1 MINGITYYKL
11 KSPYNGDV
19 TKNCSVSGIE
29 IDNNFFTLE
38 GRDVKSITVDG
49 TDIVLNLLNGEQ
61 LKAVDVL
68 DNFITNISFDKENG
82 ILKTYRNNGE
92 VEVFDGFVSIHEH
105 NNHKHLD
112 AVASNETLT
121 GNGTHEKPL
130 KLAEAYKTGQFKP
143 VDKIVTDKKTE
154 KPFVGERVLVSEERS
169 AYGLLY
175 NYSEVIQIACE
186 LDNTHSKW
194 RIPSK
199 ADWDDM
205 LNAVEPCTDNKNHD
219 KSTPDRYLGK
229 WAGKLLKSKYY
240 WKDYEGCE
248 CDCKDD
254 EDEEMDGCHCGKHR
268 ICKPTYCGEFDTCHF
283 KAGKFNTQGIDKYGF
298 TVLPSGYT
306 DDGGI
311 MNYFG
316 ERACFW
322 TSTNMEYTNIF
333 TKRFEYNSNKVYQ
346 GIVPAKCRMSL
357 RLVKD
362 YTGDNYTESENILG
376 QNYPTVLM
384 PSVKNGKAVWTSINI
399 YYTSPRCKGCH
410 CGCNCMNDN
419 LDPTPNPNDILIK
432 KYYIDEWNGFKWL
445 RNEFK
450 EGDSVV
456 VKNAPNGKVN
466 AEYRIVEGNLIAVE
480 EVIYNNVIDTVND
493 KLKEIDDKIA
503 AEISRS
509 VSEDTK
515 LSEKITHV
523 ETTLSD
529 FAQETNK
536 AFGIINDNLI
546 QSINT
551 INNAIQTEHDERQLE
566 DAKINTE
573 IDSIKKEASTHVKY
587 TDISTTDNPERK
599 AIILK
604 NHDTILGTDTNG
616 STYNLAMLSKW
627 DKADFGSNKIE
638 FNINSSERP
647 TVNDTEKISYISD
660 LENLSENC
668 NNEIEKLK
676 SADLQLQQNID
687 EEANTR
693 QEKDTQIES
702 KLLTSE
708 GTVFNT
714 ETGILTLKS
723 KGGDNDIEVQFTMNF
738 GNF

>member
-1 MINGITYYKL
+1 MRNGITYYKL

-82 ILKTYRNNGE
+82 ILKAYHNNGD
-92 VEVFDGFVSIHEH
+92 VEEFDGFVSIHEH
-105 NNHKHLD
+105 NDHKHLD

-186 LDNTHSKW
+186 LNNTHSKW

-205 LNAVEPCTDNKNHD
+205 LNAIEPCKDNKNHD
-219 KSTPDRYLGK
+219 KSTPDRYFGK

-384 PSVKNGKAVWTSINI
+384 PSSKNGKAVWTSINV
-399 YYTSPRCKGCH
+399 YYTSPSCKGCH
-410 CGCNCMNDN
+410 CCCNGMNDN
-419 LDPTPNPNDILIK
+419 LDPIHNPNDILIK

-456 VKNAPNGKVN
+456 VKTAPDGKKDI
-466 AEYRIVEGNLIAVE
+466 EYRLVEGELTNIHTMVKNTVVDEITPIITDMENRFTEALNQEKSDRENA
-480 EVIYNNVIDTVND
+480 DTE
-493 KLKEIDDKIA
+493 LQSQIT
-503 AEISRS
+503 AEIQRA
-509 VSEDTK
+509 T
-515 LSEKITHV
+515 EKDV
-523 ETTLSD
+523 YLETTLGN
-529 FAQETNK
+529 FGKETAK
-536 AFGIINDNLI
+536 AFETLNNALVT
-546 QSINT
+546 SINN
-551 INNAIQTEHDERQLE
+551 INTALQTEAETRAAADEDLQRKLDK
-566 DAKINTE
+566 DAQDLVNAVTE
-573 IDSIKKEASTHVKY
+573 INEEIARLDGVDNEIKEALAAETE
-587 TDISTTDNPERK
+587 ERK
-599 AIILK
+599 AKDEELDGDLLDNTKTVFDAENGII
-604 NHDTILGTDTNG
+604 
-616 STYNLAMLSKW
+616 
-627 DKADFGSNKIE
+627 
-638 FNINSSERP
+638 
-647 TVNDTEKISYISD
+647 
-660 LENLSENC
+660 
-668 NNEIEKLK
+668 KLK
-676 SADLQLQQNID
+676 S
-687 EEANTR
+687 
-693 QEKDTQIES
+693 KDGS
-702 KLLTSE
+702 
-708 GTVFNT
+708 
-714 ETGILTLKS
+714 
-723 KGGDNDIEVQFTMNF
+723 NDINIQLTMNF
-738 GNF
+738 GQF

>member
-61 LKAVDVL
+61 LKAIDVL

-82 ILKTYRNNGE
+82 ILKAYHNNGD
-92 VEVFDGFVSIHEH
+92 VEEFDGFVSIHEH
-105 NNHKHLD
+105 NDHKHLD

-186 LDNTHSKW
+186 LNNTHSKW

-205 LNAVEPCTDNKNHD
+205 LNAIEPCKDNKNHD
-219 KSTPDRYLGK
+219 KSTPDRYFGK

-240 WKDYEGCE
+240 WKDYKGCE

-384 PSVKNGKAVWTSINI
+384 PSVKNGKAVWTSINV
-399 YYTSPRCKGCH
+399 YYTSPSCKGCH
-410 CGCNCMNDN
+410 CCCNGMNDN
-419 LDPTPNPNDILIK
+419 LDPIHNPNDILIK

-456 VKNAPNGKVN
+456 VKTAPDGKKDI
-466 AEYRIVEGNLIAVE
+466 EYRLVEGELTNIHTMVKNTVVDEITPIITDMENRFTEALNQEKSDRENADTELQNQITA
-480 EVIYNNVIDTVND
+480 EVQRAT
-493 KLKEIDDKIA
+493 
-503 AEISRS
+503 
-509 VSEDTK
+509 
-515 LSEKITHV
+515 EKDAYL
-523 ETTLSD
+523 ETTLGN
-529 FAQETNK
+529 FGKETAK
-536 AFGIINDNLI
+536 AFETLNNALVT
-546 QSINT
+546 SVNNINT
-551 INNAIQTEHDERQLE
+551 ALQTEAETRAAADEELQRKIDK
-566 DAKINTE
+566 DAQDLVNAVTE
-573 IDSIKKEASTHVKY
+573 INEEIARLDGVDNEIKEALAAETE
-587 TDISTTDNPERK
+587 ERK
-599 AIILK
+599 AKDEELDGDLLDNTKTVFDAENGII
-604 NHDTILGTDTNG
+604 
-616 STYNLAMLSKW
+616 
-627 DKADFGSNKIE
+627 
-638 FNINSSERP
+638 
-647 TVNDTEKISYISD
+647 
-660 LENLSENC
+660 
-668 NNEIEKLK
+668 KLK
-676 SADLQLQQNID
+676 S
-687 EEANTR
+687 
-693 QEKDTQIES
+693 KDGS
-702 KLLTSE
+702 
-708 GTVFNT
+708 
-714 ETGILTLKS
+714 
-723 KGGDNDIEVQFTMNF
+723 NDIDIQLTMNF
-738 GNF
+738 GQF

>member
-105 NNHKHLD
+105 NDHKHLD

-143 VDKIVTDKKTE
+143 VDKIVTDKKSE

-219 KSTPDRYLGK
+219 KSTPDRYFGK

-399 YYTSPRCKGCH
+399 YYTSPSCKGCH

-456 VKNAPNGKVN
+456 VKITPDGKKDI
-466 AEYRIVEGNLIAVE
+466 EYRLVEGELKSVPAMVE
-480 EVIYNNVIDTVND
+480 NTVVNEITPIITDMENRFTEALNQEKTNRENADTELQNQITAEVQRATD
-493 KLKEIDDKIA
+493 KDVYL
-503 AEISRS
+503 
-509 VSEDTK
+509 
-515 LSEKITHV
+515 
-523 ETTLSD
+523 ETTLGN
-529 FAQETNK
+529 FGKETAK
-536 AFGIINDNLI
+536 AFETL
-546 QSINT
+546 
-551 INNAIQTEHDERQLE
+551 NNAIVTSVNNINTALQTEAETRAAADEELQR
-566 DAKINTE
+566 KIDENGQNLINAVAE
-573 IDSIKKEASTHVKY
+573 IKEEITRLDGVDGEIKEALATE
-587 TDISTTDNPERK
+587 TQERK
-599 AIILK
+599 AK
-604 NHDTILGTDTNG
+604 
-616 STYNLAMLSKW
+616 
-627 DKADFGSNKIE
+627 
-638 FNINSSERP
+638 
-647 TVNDTEKISYISD
+647 
-660 LENLSENC
+660 
-668 NNEIEKLK
+668 
-676 SADLQLQQNID
+676 D
-687 EEANTR
+687 EEL
-693 QEKDTQIES
+693 DGD
-702 KLLTSE
+702 LLDNAK
-708 GTVFNT
+708 TVFDAEN
-714 ETGILTLKS
+714 GIIRLKS
-723 KGGDNDIEVQFTMNF
+723 KDGSNDIDIQLTMNF
-738 GNF
+738 GQF

>member
-121 GNGTHEKPL
+121 GNGTYEKPL

-219 KSTPDRYLGK
+219 KSTPDRYFGK

-384 PSVKNGKAVWTSINI
+384 PSVKNGKAVWTSINV
-399 YYTSPRCKGCH
+399 YYTSPSCKGCH
-410 CGCNCMNDN
+410 CGCNGMNDN
-419 LDPTPNPNDILIK
+419 LDPIPNPNDILVK

-456 VKNAPNGKVN
+456 VKITPDGKKDI
-466 AEYRIVEGNLIAVE
+466 EYRLVEGELKSVPAMVE
-480 EVIYNNVIDTVND
+480 KTVVDEITPIITDMENRFTEALNQEKTNRENADTELQNQITAEVQRATD
-493 KLKEIDDKIA
+493 KDVYL
-503 AEISRS
+503 
-509 VSEDTK
+509 
-515 LSEKITHV
+515 
-523 ETTLSD
+523 ETTLGN
-529 FAQETNK
+529 FGKETAK
-536 AFGIINDNLI
+536 AFETL
-546 QSINT
+546 
-551 INNAIQTEHDERQLE
+551 NNAIVTSVNNINTALQTEAETRAAADEELQR
-566 DAKINTE
+566 KIDENGQNLINAVAE
-573 IDSIKKEASTHVKY
+573 IKEEITRLDGVDGEIKEALATE
-587 TDISTTDNPERK
+587 TQERK
-599 AIILK
+599 AK
-604 NHDTILGTDTNG
+604 
-616 STYNLAMLSKW
+616 
-627 DKADFGSNKIE
+627 
-638 FNINSSERP
+638 
-647 TVNDTEKISYISD
+647 
-660 LENLSENC
+660 
-668 NNEIEKLK
+668 
-676 SADLQLQQNID
+676 D
-687 EEANTR
+687 EEL
-693 QEKDTQIES
+693 DGD
-702 KLLTSE
+702 LLDNAK
-708 GTVFNT
+708 TVFDAEN
-714 ETGILTLKS
+714 GIIRLKS
-723 KGGDNDIEVQFTMNF
+723 KDGSNDIDIQLTMNF
-738 GNF
+738 GQF

>member
-82 ILKTYRNNGE
+82 ILKAYRNNGE

-121 GNGTHEKPL
+121 GNGTNEKPL
-130 KLAEAYKTGQFKP
+130 KLAETYKTGQFKP

-219 KSTPDRYLGK
+219 KSTPDRYFGK

-362 YTGDNYTESENILG
+362 YTGDNYTENENILG

-384 PSVKNGKAVWTSINI
+384 PSVKNGKAVWTSINV
-399 YYTSPRCKGCH
+399 YYTSPSCKGCH
-410 CGCNCMNDN
+410 CGCNGMNDN
-419 LDPTPNPNDILIK
+419 LDPIPNPNDILVK

-456 VKNAPNGKVN
+456 VKTAPDGKKDI
-466 AEYRIVEGNLIAVE
+466 EYRLVEGELTNIHTMVKNTVVDEITPIITDMENRFTEALNQEKSDRENADTELQNQITA
-480 EVIYNNVIDTVND
+480 EVQRAT
-493 KLKEIDDKIA
+493 
-503 AEISRS
+503 
-509 VSEDTK
+509 
-515 LSEKITHV
+515 EKDAYL
-523 ETTLSD
+523 ETTLGN
-529 FAQETNK
+529 FGKETAK
-536 AFGIINDNLI
+536 AFETLNNALVT
-546 QSINT
+546 SVNNINT
-551 INNAIQTEHDERQLE
+551 ALQTEAETRAAADEDLQRKIDK
-566 DAKINTE
+566 DAQDLVNAVTE
-573 IDSIKKEASTHVKY
+573 INEEIARLDGVDNEIKEALAAETE
-587 TDISTTDNPERK
+587 ERK
-599 AIILK
+599 AKDEELDGDLLDNTKTVFDAENGII
-604 NHDTILGTDTNG
+604 
-616 STYNLAMLSKW
+616 
-627 DKADFGSNKIE
+627 
-638 FNINSSERP
+638 
-647 TVNDTEKISYISD
+647 
-660 LENLSENC
+660 
-668 NNEIEKLK
+668 KLK
-676 SADLQLQQNID
+676 S
-687 EEANTR
+687 
-693 QEKDTQIES
+693 KDGS
-702 KLLTSE
+702 
-708 GTVFNT
+708 
-714 ETGILTLKS
+714 
-723 KGGDNDIEVQFTMNF
+723 NDIDIQLTMNF
-738 GNF
+738 GQF

>member
-92 VEVFDGFVSIHEH
+92 VEEFDGFVSIHEH
-105 NNHKHLD
+105 NDHKHLD
-112 AVASNETLT
+112 AVASNETLI

-205 LNAVEPCTDNKNHD
+205 LNAVEPCKDNKNHD
-219 KSTPDRYLGK
+219 KSTPDRYFGK

-254 EDEEMDGCHCGKHR
+254 EDEGMDGCHCGKHR

-298 TVLPSGYT
+298 SVLPSGYT

-384 PSVKNGKAVWTSINI
+384 PSIKNGKAVWTSINI
-399 YYTSPRCKGCH
+399 YYTSPSCKGCH

-419 LDPTPNPNDILIK
+419 LDPTPNPNDILVK

-456 VKNAPNGKVN
+456 VKITPDGKKDI
-466 AEYRIVEGNLIAVE
+466 EYRLVEGELKSVPAMVE
-480 EVIYNNVIDTVND
+480 NTVVNEITPIITDMENRFTEALNQEKTNRENADTELQNQITAEVQRATD
-493 KLKEIDDKIA
+493 KDVYL
-503 AEISRS
+503 
-509 VSEDTK
+509 
-515 LSEKITHV
+515 
-523 ETTLSD
+523 ETTLGN
-529 FAQETNK
+529 FGKETAK
-536 AFGIINDNLI
+536 AFETL
-546 QSINT
+546 
-551 INNAIQTEHDERQLE
+551 NNAIVTSVNNINTALQTEAETRAAADEELQR
-566 DAKINTE
+566 KIDENGQNLINAVAE
-573 IDSIKKEASTHVKY
+573 IKEEITRLDGVDGEIKEALATE
-587 TDISTTDNPERK
+587 TQERK
-599 AIILK
+599 AK
-604 NHDTILGTDTNG
+604 
-616 STYNLAMLSKW
+616 
-627 DKADFGSNKIE
+627 
-638 FNINSSERP
+638 
-647 TVNDTEKISYISD
+647 
-660 LENLSENC
+660 
-668 NNEIEKLK
+668 
-676 SADLQLQQNID
+676 D
-687 EEANTR
+687 EEL
-693 QEKDTQIES
+693 DGD
-702 KLLTSE
+702 LLDNAK
-708 GTVFNT
+708 TVFDAEN
-714 ETGILTLKS
+714 GIIRLKS
-723 KGGDNDIEVQFTMNF
+723 KDGSNDIDIQLTMNF
-738 GNF
+738 GQF

>member
-92 VEVFDGFVSIHEH
+92 VEEFDGFVSIHEH

-112 AVASNETLT
+112 AVASNETLN

-205 LNAVEPCTDNKNHD
+205 LNAVEPCKDNKNHD
-219 KSTPDRYLGK
+219 KSTPDRYFGK

-384 PSVKNGKAVWTSINI
+384 PSIKNGKAVWTSINI
-399 YYTSPRCKGCH
+399 YYTSPSCKGCH

-419 LDPTPNPNDILIK
+419 LDPTPNPNDILVK

-456 VKNAPNGKVN
+456 VKITPDGKKDI
-466 AEYRIVEGNLIAVE
+466 EYRLVEGELKSVPAMVE
-480 EVIYNNVIDTVND
+480 NTVVNEITPIITDMENRFTEALNQEKTNRENADTELQNQITAEVQRATD
-493 KLKEIDDKIA
+493 KDVYL
-503 AEISRS
+503 
-509 VSEDTK
+509 
-515 LSEKITHV
+515 
-523 ETTLSD
+523 ETTLGN
-529 FAQETNK
+529 FGKETAK
-536 AFGIINDNLI
+536 AFETL
-546 QSINT
+546 
-551 INNAIQTEHDERQLE
+551 NNAIVTSVNNINTALQTEAETRAAADEELQR
-566 DAKINTE
+566 KIDENGQNLINAVAE
-573 IDSIKKEASTHVKY
+573 IKEEITRLDGVDGEIKEALATE
-587 TDISTTDNPERK
+587 TQERK
-599 AIILK
+599 AK
-604 NHDTILGTDTNG
+604 
-616 STYNLAMLSKW
+616 
-627 DKADFGSNKIE
+627 
-638 FNINSSERP
+638 
-647 TVNDTEKISYISD
+647 
-660 LENLSENC
+660 
-668 NNEIEKLK
+668 
-676 SADLQLQQNID
+676 D
-687 EEANTR
+687 EEL
-693 QEKDTQIES
+693 DGD
-702 KLLTSE
+702 LLDNAK
-708 GTVFNT
+708 TVFDAEN
-714 ETGILTLKS
+714 GIIRLKS
-723 KGGDNDIEVQFTMNF
+723 KDGSNDIDIQLTMNF
-738 GNF
+738 GQF

>member
-92 VEVFDGFVSIHEH
+92 VEEFDGFVSIHEH

-205 LNAVEPCTDNKNHD
+205 LNAVEPCKDNKNHD
-219 KSTPDRYLGK
+219 KSTPDRYFGK

-384 PSVKNGKAVWTSINI
+384 PSIKNGKAVWTSINI
-399 YYTSPRCKGCH
+399 YYTSPSCKGCH

-419 LDPTPNPNDILIK
+419 LDPTPNPNDILVK

-456 VKNAPNGKVN
+456 VKITPDGKKDI
-466 AEYRIVEGNLIAVE
+466 EYRLVEGELKSVPAMVE
-480 EVIYNNVIDTVND
+480 NTVVNEITPIITDMENRFTEALNQEKTNRENADTELQNQITAEVQRATD
-493 KLKEIDDKIA
+493 KDVYL
-503 AEISRS
+503 
-509 VSEDTK
+509 
-515 LSEKITHV
+515 
-523 ETTLSD
+523 ETTLGN
-529 FAQETNK
+529 FGKETAK
-536 AFGIINDNLI
+536 AFETL
-546 QSINT
+546 
-551 INNAIQTEHDERQLE
+551 NNAIVTSVNNINTALQTEAETRAAADEELQR
-566 DAKINTE
+566 KIDENGQNLINAVAE
-573 IDSIKKEASTHVKY
+573 IKEEITRLDGVDGEIKEALATE
-587 TDISTTDNPERK
+587 TQERK
-599 AIILK
+599 AK
-604 NHDTILGTDTNG
+604 
-616 STYNLAMLSKW
+616 
-627 DKADFGSNKIE
+627 
-638 FNINSSERP
+638 
-647 TVNDTEKISYISD
+647 
-660 LENLSENC
+660 
-668 NNEIEKLK
+668 
-676 SADLQLQQNID
+676 D
-687 EEANTR
+687 EEL
-693 QEKDTQIES
+693 DGD
-702 KLLTSE
+702 LLDNAK
-708 GTVFNT
+708 TVFDAEN
-714 ETGILTLKS
+714 GIIRLKS
-723 KGGDNDIEVQFTMNF
+723 KDGSNDIDIQLTMNF
-738 GNF
+738 GQF

>member
-92 VEVFDGFVSIHEH
+92 VEEFDGFVSIHEH

-186 LDNTHSKW
+186 LDNMHSKW

-205 LNAVEPCTDNKNHD
+205 LNAVEPCKDNKNHD
-219 KSTPDRYLGK
+219 KSTPDRYFGK

-254 EDEEMDGCHCGKHR
+254 EDEEINGCHCGKHR
-268 ICKPTYCGEFDTCHF
+268 ICKPSYCGEFDTCHF

-322 TSTNMEYTNIF
+322 TSTNMEHTNIF

-362 YTGDNYTESENILG
+362 YTGDNYTENENILG

-384 PSVKNGKAVWTSINI
+384 PSVKNGKAVWTSINV
-399 YYTSPRCKGCH
+399 YYTSPSCKGCH
-410 CGCNCMNDN
+410 CGCNGMNDN
-419 LDPTPNPNDILIK
+419 LDPIPNPNDVLVK

-456 VKNAPNGKVN
+456 VKITPDGKKDI
-466 AEYRIVEGNLIAVE
+466 EYRLVEGELKSVPTMLENTVVDEITPIITDMENRLTEAINQEKTNRENADTE
-480 EVIYNNVIDTVND
+480 LQNQITAEVQRATEKDTY
-493 KLKEIDDKIA
+493 L
-503 AEISRS
+503 
-509 VSEDTK
+509 
-515 LSEKITHV
+515 
-523 ETTLSD
+523 ETTLGN
-529 FAQETNK
+529 FGKETAK
-536 AFGIINDNLI
+536 AFETLNNALVTSVNNINTALQTEAETRAAADEELQRKIDESGQDLTNAVAEIKEELTRLDGVDGEIKEALATETEKRKAKDEELDGDLLDNTKTVFDAENGII
-546 QSINT
+546 
-551 INNAIQTEHDERQLE
+551 
-566 DAKINTE
+566 
-573 IDSIKKEASTHVKY
+573 
-587 TDISTTDNPERK
+587 
-599 AIILK
+599 
-604 NHDTILGTDTNG
+604 
-616 STYNLAMLSKW
+616 
-627 DKADFGSNKIE
+627 
-638 FNINSSERP
+638 
-647 TVNDTEKISYISD
+647 
-660 LENLSENC
+660 
-668 NNEIEKLK
+668 KLK
-676 SADLQLQQNID
+676 S
-687 EEANTR
+687 
-693 QEKDTQIES
+693 KDGS
-702 KLLTSE
+702 
-708 GTVFNT
+708 
-714 ETGILTLKS
+714 
-723 KGGDNDIEVQFTMNF
+723 NDIDIQLTMNF
-738 GNF
+738 GQF

>member
-82 ILKTYRNNGE
+82 ILKAYRNNGE

-121 GNGTHEKPL
+121 GNGTNEKPL

-205 LNAVEPCTDNKNHD
+205 LNAIEPCKDNKNHD
-219 KSTPDRYLGK
+219 KSTPDRYFGK

-254 EDEEMDGCHCGKHR
+254 GDEEMDGCHCGKHR

-362 YTGDNYTESENILG
+362 YTGDNYTENENILG
-376 QNYPTVLM
+376 QIYPTVLM
-384 PSVKNGKAVWTSINI
+384 PSVKNGKAVWTSINV
-399 YYTSPRCKGCH
+399 YYTSPSCKGCH
-410 CGCNCMNDN
+410 CGCNGMNDN
-419 LDPTPNPNDILIK
+419 LDPVPNPNDILIK

-456 VKNAPNGKVN
+456 VKTAPDGKKDI
-466 AEYRIVEGNLIAVE
+466 EYRLVEGELTNIHTMVKNTVVDEITPIITDMENRFTEALNQEKSDRENADTELQNQITA
-480 EVIYNNVIDTVND
+480 EVQRAT
-493 KLKEIDDKIA
+493 
-503 AEISRS
+503 
-509 VSEDTK
+509 
-515 LSEKITHV
+515 EKDAYL
-523 ETTLSD
+523 ETTLGN
-529 FAQETNK
+529 FGKETAK
-536 AFGIINDNLI
+536 AFETLNNALVT
-546 QSINT
+546 SVNNINT
-551 INNAIQTEHDERQLE
+551 ALQTEAETRAAADEDLQRKIDK
-566 DAKINTE
+566 DAQDLVNAVTE
-573 IDSIKKEASTHVKY
+573 INEEIARLDGVDNEIKEALAAETE
-587 TDISTTDNPERK
+587 ERK
-599 AIILK
+599 AKDEELDGDLLDNTKTVFDAENGII
-604 NHDTILGTDTNG
+604 
-616 STYNLAMLSKW
+616 
-627 DKADFGSNKIE
+627 
-638 FNINSSERP
+638 
-647 TVNDTEKISYISD
+647 
-660 LENLSENC
+660 
-668 NNEIEKLK
+668 KLK
-676 SADLQLQQNID
+676 S
-687 EEANTR
+687 
-693 QEKDTQIES
+693 KDGS
-702 KLLTSE
+702 
-708 GTVFNT
+708 
-714 ETGILTLKS
+714 
-723 KGGDNDIEVQFTMNF
+723 NDIDIQLTMNF
-738 GNF
+738 GQF

>member
-1 MINGITYYKL
+1 MRNGITYYKL

-82 ILKTYRNNGE
+82 ILKAYHNNGD
-92 VEVFDGFVSIHEH
+92 VEEFDGFVSIHEH
-105 NNHKHLD
+105 NDHKHLD
-112 AVASNETLT
+112 AVASNETLI

-186 LDNTHSKW
+186 LNNTHSKW

-205 LNAVEPCTDNKNHD
+205 LNAIEPCKDNKNHD
-219 KSTPDRYLGK
+219 KSTPDRYFGK

-384 PSVKNGKAVWTSINI
+384 PSSKNGKAVWTSINV
-399 YYTSPRCKGCH
+399 YYTSPSCKGCH
-410 CGCNCMNDN
+410 CCCNGMNDN
-419 LDPTPNPNDILIK
+419 LDPIHNPNDILIK

-456 VKNAPNGKVN
+456 VKTAPDGKKDI
-466 AEYRIVEGNLIAVE
+466 EYRLVEGELTNIHTMVKNTVVDEITPIITDMENRFTEALNQEKSDRENA
-480 EVIYNNVIDTVND
+480 DTE
-493 KLKEIDDKIA
+493 LQSQIT
-503 AEISRS
+503 AEIQRA
-509 VSEDTK
+509 T
-515 LSEKITHV
+515 EKDV
-523 ETTLSD
+523 YLETTLGN
-529 FAQETNK
+529 FGKETAK
-536 AFGIINDNLI
+536 AFETLNNALVT
-546 QSINT
+546 SINN
-551 INNAIQTEHDERQLE
+551 INTALQTEAETRAAADEDLQRKLDK
-566 DAKINTE
+566 DAQDLVNAVTE
-573 IDSIKKEASTHVKY
+573 INEEIARLDGVDNEIKEALAAETE
-587 TDISTTDNPERK
+587 ERK
-599 AIILK
+599 AKDEELDGDLLDNTKTVFDAENGII
-604 NHDTILGTDTNG
+604 
-616 STYNLAMLSKW
+616 
-627 DKADFGSNKIE
+627 
-638 FNINSSERP
+638 
-647 TVNDTEKISYISD
+647 
-660 LENLSENC
+660 
-668 NNEIEKLK
+668 KLK
-676 SADLQLQQNID
+676 S
-687 EEANTR
+687 
-693 QEKDTQIES
+693 KDGS
-702 KLLTSE
+702 
-708 GTVFNT
+708 
-714 ETGILTLKS
+714 
-723 KGGDNDIEVQFTMNF
+723 NDIDIQLTMNF
-738 GNF
+738 GQF

>member
-143 VDKIVTDKKTE
+143 VDKIVTDKKSE

-219 KSTPDRYLGK
+219 KSTPDRYFGK

-399 YYTSPRCKGCH
+399 YYTSPSCKGCH

-456 VKNAPNGKVN
+456 VKITPDGKKDI
-466 AEYRIVEGNLIAVE
+466 EYRLVEGELKSVPAMVE
-480 EVIYNNVIDTVND
+480 NTVVNEITPIITDMENRFTEALNQEKTNRENADTELQNQITAEVQRATD
-493 KLKEIDDKIA
+493 KDVYL
-503 AEISRS
+503 
-509 VSEDTK
+509 
-515 LSEKITHV
+515 
-523 ETTLSD
+523 ETTLGN
-529 FAQETNK
+529 FGKETAK
-536 AFGIINDNLI
+536 AFETL
-546 QSINT
+546 
-551 INNAIQTEHDERQLE
+551 NNAIVTSVNNINTALQTEAETRAAADEELQR
-566 DAKINTE
+566 KIDENGQNLINAVAE
-573 IDSIKKEASTHVKY
+573 IKEEITRLDGVDGEIKEALATE
-587 TDISTTDNPERK
+587 TQERK
-599 AIILK
+599 AK
-604 NHDTILGTDTNG
+604 
-616 STYNLAMLSKW
+616 
-627 DKADFGSNKIE
+627 
-638 FNINSSERP
+638 
-647 TVNDTEKISYISD
+647 
-660 LENLSENC
+660 
-668 NNEIEKLK
+668 
-676 SADLQLQQNID
+676 D
-687 EEANTR
+687 EEL
-693 QEKDTQIES
+693 DGD
-702 KLLTSE
+702 LLDNAK
-708 GTVFNT
+708 TVFDAEN
-714 ETGILTLKS
+714 GIIRLKS
-723 KGGDNDIEVQFTMNF
+723 KDGSNDIDIQLTMNF
-738 GNF
+738 GQF

>member
-92 VEVFDGFVSIHEH
+92 VEEFDGFVSIHEH

-205 LNAVEPCTDNKNHD
+205 LNAVEPCKDNKNHD
-219 KSTPDRYLGK
+219 KSTPDRYFGK

-254 EDEEMDGCHCGKHR
+254 EDEEIDGCHCGKHR

-384 PSVKNGKAVWTSINI
+384 PSVKNGKAVWTSINV
-399 YYTSPRCKGCH
+399 YYTSPSCKGCH
-410 CGCNCMNDN
+410 CGCNGMNDN
-419 LDPTPNPNDILIK
+419 LDPIPNPNDILVK

-456 VKNAPNGKVN
+456 VKITPDGKKDI
-466 AEYRIVEGNLIAVE
+466 EYRLVEGELKSVPAMVE
-480 EVIYNNVIDTVND
+480 NTVVDEITPIITDMENRLTEALNQEKADRENADTELQNQITAEVQRATNKDVY
-493 KLKEIDDKIA
+493 L
-503 AEISRS
+503 
-509 VSEDTK
+509 
-515 LSEKITHV
+515 
-523 ETTLSD
+523 ETTLGN
-529 FAQETNK
+529 FGKETAK
-536 AFGIINDNLI
+536 AFETL
-546 QSINT
+546 
-551 INNAIQTEHDERQLE
+551 NNALVTSVNNINSALQTEAETRAAADEELQR
-566 DAKINTE
+566 KIDEGGQDLVNAIAE
-573 IDSIKKEASTHVKY
+573 IKEELTRLDGVDGEIKEALATE
-587 TDISTTDNPERK
+587 TEERK
-599 AIILK
+599 AK
-604 NHDTILGTDTNG
+604 
-616 STYNLAMLSKW
+616 
-627 DKADFGSNKIE
+627 
-638 FNINSSERP
+638 
-647 TVNDTEKISYISD
+647 
-660 LENLSENC
+660 
-668 NNEIEKLK
+668 
-676 SADLQLQQNID
+676 D
-687 EEANTR
+687 EELNGDLLDNT
-693 QEKDTQIES
+693 K
-702 KLLTSE
+702 
-708 GTVFNT
+708 TVFDAEN
-714 ETGILTLKS
+714 GIIRLKS
-723 KGGDNDIEVQFTMNF
+723 KDGSNDIDIQLTMNF
-738 GNF
+738 GQF

>member
-121 GNGTHEKPL
+121 GNGTNEKPL

-219 KSTPDRYLGK
+219 KSTPDRYFGK

-399 YYTSPRCKGCH
+399 YYTSPSCKGCH
-410 CGCNCMNDN
+410 CSCNCMNDN

-456 VKNAPNGKVN
+456 VKTAPDGKKDI
-466 AEYRIVEGNLIAVE
+466 EYRLVEGELTNIHTMVKNTVVDEITPIITDMENRFTEALNQEKSDRENADTELQNQITA
-480 EVIYNNVIDTVND
+480 EVQRAT
-493 KLKEIDDKIA
+493 
-503 AEISRS
+503 
-509 VSEDTK
+509 
-515 LSEKITHV
+515 EKDAYL
-523 ETTLSD
+523 ETTLGN
-529 FAQETNK
+529 FGKETAK
-536 AFGIINDNLI
+536 AFETLNNALVT
-546 QSINT
+546 SVNNINT
-551 INNAIQTEHDERQLE
+551 ALQTEAETRAAADEDLQRKIDK
-566 DAKINTE
+566 DAQDLVNAVTE
-573 IDSIKKEASTHVKY
+573 INEEIARLDGVDNEIKEALAAETE
-587 TDISTTDNPERK
+587 ERK
-599 AIILK
+599 AK
-604 NHDTILGTDTNG
+604 
-616 STYNLAMLSKW
+616 
-627 DKADFGSNKIE
+627 
-638 FNINSSERP
+638 
-647 TVNDTEKISYISD
+647 
-660 LENLSENC
+660 
-668 NNEIEKLK
+668 
-676 SADLQLQQNID
+676 D
-687 EEANTR
+687 EELDGDLLDNT
-693 QEKDTQIES
+693 K
-702 KLLTSE
+702 
-708 GTVFNT
+708 TVFDAEN
-714 ETGILTLKS
+714 GIIKLKS
-723 KGGDNDIEVQFTMNF
+723 KGGSNDIDIQLTMNF
-738 GNF
+738 GQF

>member
-92 VEVFDGFVSIHEH
+92 VEEFDGFVSIHEH

-112 AVASNETLT
+112 AVASSETLT

-205 LNAVEPCTDNKNHD
+205 LNAVEPCKDNKNHD
-219 KSTPDRYLGK
+219 KSTPDRYFGK

-254 EDEEMDGCHCGKHR
+254 EDEEINGCHCGKHR

-322 TSTNMEYTNIF
+322 TSTNMEHTNIF

-346 GIVPAKCRMSL
+346 GIVPSKCRMSL

-362 YTGDNYTESENILG
+362 YTGDNHTENENILG

-384 PSVKNGKAVWTSINI
+384 PSVKNGKAVWTSINV
-399 YYTSPRCKGCH
+399 YYTSPSCKGCH
-410 CGCNCMNDN
+410 CGCNGMNDN
-419 LDPTPNPNDILIK
+419 LDPIPNPNDVLVK

-456 VKNAPNGKVN
+456 VKITPDGKKDI
-466 AEYRIVEGNLIAVE
+466 EYRLVEGELKSVPTMLENTVVDEITPIITDMENRLTEAINQEKTNRENADTE
-480 EVIYNNVIDTVND
+480 LQNQITAEVQRATEKDTY
-493 KLKEIDDKIA
+493 L
-503 AEISRS
+503 
-509 VSEDTK
+509 
-515 LSEKITHV
+515 
-523 ETTLSD
+523 ETTLGN
-529 FAQETNK
+529 FGKETAK
-536 AFGIINDNLI
+536 AFETLNNALVTSVNNINTALQTEAETRAAADEELQRKIDESGQDLTNTVAEIKEELTRLDGVDGEIKEALATETEKRKAKDEELDGDLLDNTKTVFDAENGII
-546 QSINT
+546 
-551 INNAIQTEHDERQLE
+551 
-566 DAKINTE
+566 
-573 IDSIKKEASTHVKY
+573 
-587 TDISTTDNPERK
+587 
-599 AIILK
+599 
-604 NHDTILGTDTNG
+604 
-616 STYNLAMLSKW
+616 
-627 DKADFGSNKIE
+627 
-638 FNINSSERP
+638 
-647 TVNDTEKISYISD
+647 
-660 LENLSENC
+660 
-668 NNEIEKLK
+668 KLK
-676 SADLQLQQNID
+676 S
-687 EEANTR
+687 
-693 QEKDTQIES
+693 KDGS
-702 KLLTSE
+702 
-708 GTVFNT
+708 
-714 ETGILTLKS
+714 
-723 KGGDNDIEVQFTMNF
+723 NDIDIQLTMNF
-738 GNF
+738 GQF

>member
-1 MINGITYYKL
+1 MRNGITYYKL

-82 ILKTYRNNGE
+82 ILKAYHNNGD
-92 VEVFDGFVSIHEH
+92 VEEFDGFVSIHEH
-105 NNHKHLD
+105 NDHKHLD
-112 AVASNETLT
+112 AVASNETLI

-154 KPFVGERVLVSEERS
+154 KPFVGERVLVSEEIS

-186 LDNTHSKW
+186 LNNTHSKW

-205 LNAVEPCTDNKNHD
+205 LNAIEPCKDNKNHD
-219 KSTPDRYLGK
+219 KSTPDRYFGK

-384 PSVKNGKAVWTSINI
+384 PSVKNGKAVWTSINV
-399 YYTSPRCKGCH
+399 YYTSPSCKGCH
-410 CGCNCMNDN
+410 CGCNGMNDN
-419 LDPTPNPNDILIK
+419 LDPIPNPNDILIK

-456 VKNAPNGKVN
+456 VKTAPDGKKDI
-466 AEYRIVEGNLIAVE
+466 EYRLVDGELTNIHTMVKNTVVDEITPIITDMENRFTEALNQEKSDRENADTELQSQITA
-480 EVIYNNVIDTVND
+480 EVQRAT
-493 KLKEIDDKIA
+493 
-503 AEISRS
+503 
-509 VSEDTK
+509 
-515 LSEKITHV
+515 EKDV
-523 ETTLSD
+523 YLETTLGN
-529 FAQETNK
+529 FGKETAK
-536 AFGIINDNLI
+536 AFETLNNALVT
-546 QSINT
+546 SINN
-551 INNAIQTEHDERQLE
+551 INTALQTEAETRAAADEDLQRKLDK
-566 DAKINTE
+566 DAQDLVNAVTE
-573 IDSIKKEASTHVKY
+573 INEEIARLDGVDNEIKEALAAETE
-587 TDISTTDNPERK
+587 ERK
-599 AIILK
+599 AKDEELDGDLLDNTKTVFDAENGII
-604 NHDTILGTDTNG
+604 
-616 STYNLAMLSKW
+616 
-627 DKADFGSNKIE
+627 
-638 FNINSSERP
+638 
-647 TVNDTEKISYISD
+647 
-660 LENLSENC
+660 
-668 NNEIEKLK
+668 KLK
-676 SADLQLQQNID
+676 S
-687 EEANTR
+687 
-693 QEKDTQIES
+693 KDGS
-702 KLLTSE
+702 
-708 GTVFNT
+708 
-714 ETGILTLKS
+714 
-723 KGGDNDIEVQFTMNF
+723 NDIDIQLTMNF
-738 GNF
+738 GQF

>member
-92 VEVFDGFVSIHEH
+92 VEEFDGFVSIHEH

-112 AVASNETLT
+112 AVASSETLT

-205 LNAVEPCTDNKNHD
+205 LNAVEPCKDNKNHD
-219 KSTPDRYLGK
+219 KSTPDRYFGK

-254 EDEEMDGCHCGKHR
+254 EDEEINGCHCGKHR

-322 TSTNMEYTNIF
+322 TSTNMEHTNIF
-333 TKRFEYNSNKVYQ
+333 TKRFEYNANKVYQ

-362 YTGDNYTESENILG
+362 YTGDNYTENENILG

-384 PSVKNGKAVWTSINI
+384 PSVKNGKAVWTSINV
-399 YYTSPRCKGCH
+399 YYTSPSCKGCH
-410 CGCNCMNDN
+410 CGCNGMNDN
-419 LDPTPNPNDILIK
+419 LDPIPNPNDVLVK

-456 VKNAPNGKVN
+456 VKITPDGKKDI
-466 AEYRIVEGNLIAVE
+466 EYRLVEGELKSVPTMLENTVVDEITPIITDMENRLTEAINQEKTNRENADTE
-480 EVIYNNVIDTVND
+480 LQNQITAEVQRATEKDTY
-493 KLKEIDDKIA
+493 L
-503 AEISRS
+503 
-509 VSEDTK
+509 
-515 LSEKITHV
+515 
-523 ETTLSD
+523 ETTLGN
-529 FAQETNK
+529 FGKETAK
-536 AFGIINDNLI
+536 AFETLNNALVTSVNNINTALQTEAETRAAADEELQRKIDESGQDLTNAVAEIKEELTRLDGVDGEIKEALATETEKRKAKDEELDGDLLDNTKTVFDAENGII
-546 QSINT
+546 
-551 INNAIQTEHDERQLE
+551 
-566 DAKINTE
+566 
-573 IDSIKKEASTHVKY
+573 
-587 TDISTTDNPERK
+587 
-599 AIILK
+599 
-604 NHDTILGTDTNG
+604 
-616 STYNLAMLSKW
+616 
-627 DKADFGSNKIE
+627 
-638 FNINSSERP
+638 
-647 TVNDTEKISYISD
+647 
-660 LENLSENC
+660 
-668 NNEIEKLK
+668 KLK
-676 SADLQLQQNID
+676 S
-687 EEANTR
+687 
-693 QEKDTQIES
+693 KDGS
-702 KLLTSE
+702 
-708 GTVFNT
+708 
-714 ETGILTLKS
+714 
-723 KGGDNDIEVQFTMNF
+723 NDIDIQLTMNF
-738 GNF
+738 GQF

>member
-121 GNGTHEKPL
+121 GNGTNEKPL

-143 VDKIVTDKKTE
+143 VDKIVTDKKSE

-219 KSTPDRYLGK
+219 KSTPDRYFGK

-399 YYTSPRCKGCH
+399 YYTSPSCKGCH

-456 VKNAPNGKVN
+456 VKITPDGKKDI
-466 AEYRIVEGNLIAVE
+466 EYRLVEGELKSVPAMVE
-480 EVIYNNVIDTVND
+480 NTVVNEITPIITDMENRFTEALNQEKTNRENADTELQNQITAEVQRATD
-493 KLKEIDDKIA
+493 KDVYL
-503 AEISRS
+503 
-509 VSEDTK
+509 
-515 LSEKITHV
+515 
-523 ETTLSD
+523 ETTLGN
-529 FAQETNK
+529 FGKETAK
-536 AFGIINDNLI
+536 AFETL
-546 QSINT
+546 
-551 INNAIQTEHDERQLE
+551 NNAIVTSVNNINTALQTEAETRAAADEELQR
-566 DAKINTE
+566 KIDENGQNLINAVAE
-573 IDSIKKEASTHVKY
+573 IKEEITRLDGVDGEIKEALATE
-587 TDISTTDNPERK
+587 TQERK
-599 AIILK
+599 AK
-604 NHDTILGTDTNG
+604 
-616 STYNLAMLSKW
+616 
-627 DKADFGSNKIE
+627 
-638 FNINSSERP
+638 
-647 TVNDTEKISYISD
+647 
-660 LENLSENC
+660 
-668 NNEIEKLK
+668 
-676 SADLQLQQNID
+676 D
-687 EEANTR
+687 EEL
-693 QEKDTQIES
+693 DGD
-702 KLLTSE
+702 LLDNAK
-708 GTVFNT
+708 TVFDAEN
-714 ETGILTLKS
+714 GIIRLKS
-723 KGGDNDIEVQFTMNF
+723 KDGSNDIDIQLTMNF
-738 GNF
+738 GQF

>member
-82 ILKTYRNNGE
+82 ILKAYRNNGE

-219 KSTPDRYLGK
+219 KSTPDRHLGK

-362 YTGDNYTESENILG
+362 YTGDNYTENENILG

-384 PSVKNGKAVWTSINI
+384 PSVKNGKAVWTSINV
-399 YYTSPRCKGCH
+399 YYTSPSCKGCH
-410 CGCNCMNDN
+410 CCCNGMNDN
-419 LDPTPNPNDILIK
+419 LDPIHNPNDILIK

-456 VKNAPNGKVN
+456 VKTAPDGKKDI
-466 AEYRIVEGNLIAVE
+466 EYRLVEGELTNIHTMVKNTVVDEITPIITDMENRFTEALNQEKSDRENADTELQNQITA
-480 EVIYNNVIDTVND
+480 EVQRAT
-493 KLKEIDDKIA
+493 
-503 AEISRS
+503 
-509 VSEDTK
+509 
-515 LSEKITHV
+515 EKDAYL
-523 ETTLSD
+523 ETTLGN
-529 FAQETNK
+529 FGKETAK
-536 AFGIINDNLI
+536 AFETLNNALVT
-546 QSINT
+546 SVNNINT
-551 INNAIQTEHDERQLE
+551 ALQTEAETRAAADEDLQRKIDK
-566 DAKINTE
+566 DAQDLVNAVTE
-573 IDSIKKEASTHVKY
+573 INEEIARLDGVDNEIKEALAAETE
-587 TDISTTDNPERK
+587 ERK
-599 AIILK
+599 AKDEELDGDLLDNTKTVFDAENGII
-604 NHDTILGTDTNG
+604 
-616 STYNLAMLSKW
+616 
-627 DKADFGSNKIE
+627 
-638 FNINSSERP
+638 
-647 TVNDTEKISYISD
+647 
-660 LENLSENC
+660 
-668 NNEIEKLK
+668 KLK
-676 SADLQLQQNID
+676 S
-687 EEANTR
+687 
-693 QEKDTQIES
+693 KDGS
-702 KLLTSE
+702 
-708 GTVFNT
+708 
-714 ETGILTLKS
+714 
-723 KGGDNDIEVQFTMNF
+723 NDIDIQLTMNF
-738 GNF
+738 GQF

>member
-316 ERACFW
+316 ERAYFW

-333 TKRFEYNSNKVYQ
+333 AKRFEYNSNKVYQ

-399 YYTSPRCKGCH
+399 YYTSPSCKGCH

-419 LDPTPNPNDILIK
+419 LDPLPNPNDILIK

-456 VKNAPNGKVN
+456 VKITPDSKKDI
-466 AEYRIVEGNLIAVE
+466 EYRLVEGELKSVPAMVE
-480 EVIYNNVIDTVND
+480 NTVVNEITPIITDMENRFTEALNQEKTNRENADTELQNQITAEVQRATD
-493 KLKEIDDKIA
+493 KDVYL
-503 AEISRS
+503 
-509 VSEDTK
+509 
-515 LSEKITHV
+515 
-523 ETTLSD
+523 ETTLGN
-529 FAQETNK
+529 FGKETAK
-536 AFGIINDNLI
+536 AFETL
-546 QSINT
+546 
-551 INNAIQTEHDERQLE
+551 NNAIVTSVNNINTALQTEAETRAAADEELQR
-566 DAKINTE
+566 KIDENGQNLINAVAE
-573 IDSIKKEASTHVKY
+573 IKEEITRLDGVDGEIKEALATE
-587 TDISTTDNPERK
+587 TQERK
-599 AIILK
+599 AK
-604 NHDTILGTDTNG
+604 
-616 STYNLAMLSKW
+616 
-627 DKADFGSNKIE
+627 
-638 FNINSSERP
+638 
-647 TVNDTEKISYISD
+647 
-660 LENLSENC
+660 
-668 NNEIEKLK
+668 
-676 SADLQLQQNID
+676 D
-687 EEANTR
+687 EEL
-693 QEKDTQIES
+693 DGD
-702 KLLTSE
+702 LLDNAK
-708 GTVFNT
+708 TVFDAEN
-714 ETGILTLKS
+714 GIIRLKS
-723 KGGDNDIEVQFTMNF
+723 KDGSNDIDIQLTMNF
-738 GNF
+738 GQF

>member
-82 ILKTYRNNGE
+82 ILKAYHNNGD
-92 VEVFDGFVSIHEH
+92 VEEFDGFVSIHEH
-105 NNHKHLD
+105 NDHKHLD
-112 AVASNETLT
+112 AVASNETLI

-186 LDNTHSKW
+186 LNNTHSKW

-205 LNAVEPCTDNKNHD
+205 LNAVEPCKDNKNHD
-219 KSTPDRYLGK
+219 KSTPDRYFGK

-240 WKDYEGCE
+240 WKDYKGCE

-384 PSVKNGKAVWTSINI
+384 PSVKNGKAVWTSINV
-399 YYTSPRCKGCH
+399 YYTSPSCKGCH
-410 CGCNCMNDN
+410 CGCNGMNDN
-419 LDPTPNPNDILIK
+419 LDPIPNPNDILIK

-456 VKNAPNGKVN
+456 VKTAPDGKKDI
-466 AEYRIVEGNLIAVE
+466 EYRLVDGELTNIHTMVKNTVVDEITPIITDMENRFTEALNQEKSDRENADTELQSQITA
-480 EVIYNNVIDTVND
+480 EVQRAT
-493 KLKEIDDKIA
+493 
-503 AEISRS
+503 
-509 VSEDTK
+509 
-515 LSEKITHV
+515 EKDV
-523 ETTLSD
+523 YLETTLGN
-529 FAQETNK
+529 FGKETAK
-536 AFGIINDNLI
+536 AFETLNNALVT
-546 QSINT
+546 SINN
-551 INNAIQTEHDERQLE
+551 INTALQTEAETRAAADEDLQRKLDK
-566 DAKINTE
+566 DAQDLVNAVTE
-573 IDSIKKEASTHVKY
+573 INEEIARLDGVDNEIKEALAAETE
-587 TDISTTDNPERK
+587 ERK
-599 AIILK
+599 AKDEELDGDLLDNTKTVFDAENGII
-604 NHDTILGTDTNG
+604 
-616 STYNLAMLSKW
+616 
-627 DKADFGSNKIE
+627 
-638 FNINSSERP
+638 
-647 TVNDTEKISYISD
+647 
-660 LENLSENC
+660 
-668 NNEIEKLK
+668 KLK
-676 SADLQLQQNID
+676 S
-687 EEANTR
+687 
-693 QEKDTQIES
+693 KDGS
-702 KLLTSE
+702 
-708 GTVFNT
+708 
-714 ETGILTLKS
+714 
-723 KGGDNDIEVQFTMNF
+723 NDIDIQLTMNF
-738 GNF
+738 GQF

>member
-105 NNHKHLD
+105 NDHKHLD

-154 KPFVGERVLVSEERS
+154 KPFVGERVLVSGERS

-205 LNAVEPCTDNKNHD
+205 LNAIEPCKDNKNHD
-219 KSTPDRYLGK
+219 KSTPDRYFGK

-362 YTGDNYTESENILG
+362 YTGDNYTENENILG

-384 PSVKNGKAVWTSINI
+384 PSVKNGKAVWTSINV
-399 YYTSPRCKGCH
+399 YYTSPSCKGCH
-410 CGCNCMNDN
+410 CGCNGMNDN
-419 LDPTPNPNDILIK
+419 LDPVPNPNDILIK

-456 VKNAPNGKVN
+456 VKTAPDGKKDI
-466 AEYRIVEGNLIAVE
+466 EYRLVEGELTNIHTMVKNTVVDEITPIITDMENRFTEALNQEKSDRENADTELQNQITA
-480 EVIYNNVIDTVND
+480 EVQRAT
-493 KLKEIDDKIA
+493 
-503 AEISRS
+503 
-509 VSEDTK
+509 
-515 LSEKITHV
+515 EKDAYL
-523 ETTLSD
+523 ETTLGN
-529 FAQETNK
+529 FGKETAK
-536 AFGIINDNLI
+536 AFETLNNALVT
-546 QSINT
+546 SVNNINT
-551 INNAIQTEHDERQLE
+551 ALQTEAETRAAADEDLQRKIDK
-566 DAKINTE
+566 DAQDLVNAVTE
-573 IDSIKKEASTHVKY
+573 INEEIARLDGVDNEIKEALAAETE
-587 TDISTTDNPERK
+587 ERK
-599 AIILK
+599 AKDEELDGDLLDNTKTVFDAENGII
-604 NHDTILGTDTNG
+604 
-616 STYNLAMLSKW
+616 
-627 DKADFGSNKIE
+627 
-638 FNINSSERP
+638 
-647 TVNDTEKISYISD
+647 
-660 LENLSENC
+660 
-668 NNEIEKLK
+668 KLK
-676 SADLQLQQNID
+676 S
-687 EEANTR
+687 
-693 QEKDTQIES
+693 KDGS
-702 KLLTSE
+702 
-708 GTVFNT
+708 
-714 ETGILTLKS
+714 
-723 KGGDNDIEVQFTMNF
+723 NDIDIQLTMNF
-738 GNF
+738 GQF

>member
-82 ILKTYRNNGE
+82 ILKAYHNNGD
-92 VEVFDGFVSIHEH
+92 VEEFDGFVSIHEH
-105 NNHKHLD
+105 NDHKHLD
-112 AVASNETLT
+112 AVASNETLI

-186 LDNTHSKW
+186 LNNTHSKW

-205 LNAVEPCTDNKNHD
+205 LNAIEPCKDNKNHD
-219 KSTPDRYLGK
+219 KSTPDRYFGK

-240 WKDYEGCE
+240 WKDYKGCE

-346 GIVPAKCRMSL
+346 GSVPAKCRMSL

-384 PSVKNGKAVWTSINI
+384 PSVKNGKAVWTSINV
-399 YYTSPRCKGCH
+399 YYTSPSCKGCH
-410 CGCNCMNDN
+410 CGCNGMNDN
-419 LDPTPNPNDILIK
+419 LDPIPNPNDILIK

-456 VKNAPNGKVN
+456 VKTAPDGKKDI
-466 AEYRIVEGNLIAVE
+466 EYRLVDGELTNIHTMVKNTVVDEITPIITDMENRFTEALNQEKSDRENADTELQSQITA
-480 EVIYNNVIDTVND
+480 EVQRAT
-493 KLKEIDDKIA
+493 
-503 AEISRS
+503 
-509 VSEDTK
+509 
-515 LSEKITHV
+515 EKDV
-523 ETTLSD
+523 YLETTLGN
-529 FAQETNK
+529 FGKETAK
-536 AFGIINDNLI
+536 AFETLNNALVT
-546 QSINT
+546 SINN
-551 INNAIQTEHDERQLE
+551 INTALQTEAETRAAADEDLQRKLDK
-566 DAKINTE
+566 DAQDLVNAVTE
-573 IDSIKKEASTHVKY
+573 INEEIARLDGVDNEIKEALAAETE
-587 TDISTTDNPERK
+587 ERK
-599 AIILK
+599 AKDEELDGDLLDNTKTVFDAENGII
-604 NHDTILGTDTNG
+604 
-616 STYNLAMLSKW
+616 
-627 DKADFGSNKIE
+627 
-638 FNINSSERP
+638 
-647 TVNDTEKISYISD
+647 
-660 LENLSENC
+660 
-668 NNEIEKLK
+668 KLK
-676 SADLQLQQNID
+676 S
-687 EEANTR
+687 
-693 QEKDTQIES
+693 KDGS
-702 KLLTSE
+702 
-708 GTVFNT
+708 
-714 ETGILTLKS
+714 
-723 KGGDNDIEVQFTMNF
+723 NDIDIQLTMNF
-738 GNF
+738 GQF

>member
-82 ILKTYRNNGE
+82 ILKAYHNNGDIE
-92 VEVFDGFVSIHEH
+92 EFDGFVSIHEH
-105 NNHKHLD
+105 NDHKHLD
-112 AVASNETLT
+112 AVASNETLI

-186 LDNTHSKW
+186 LNNTHSKW

-205 LNAVEPCTDNKNHD
+205 LNAIEPCKDNKNHD
-219 KSTPDRYLGK
+219 KSTPDRYFGK

-384 PSVKNGKAVWTSINI
+384 PSVKNGKAVWTSINV
-399 YYTSPRCKGCH
+399 YYTSPSCKGCH
-410 CGCNCMNDN
+410 CGCNGMNDN
-419 LDPTPNPNDILIK
+419 LDPIPNPNDILIK

-456 VKNAPNGKVN
+456 VKTAPDGKKDI
-466 AEYRIVEGNLIAVE
+466 EYRLVEGELTNIHTMVKNTVVDEITPIITDMENRFTEALNQEKSDRENADTELQSQITA
-480 EVIYNNVIDTVND
+480 EVQRAT
-493 KLKEIDDKIA
+493 
-503 AEISRS
+503 
-509 VSEDTK
+509 
-515 LSEKITHV
+515 EKDV
-523 ETTLSD
+523 YLETTLGN
-529 FAQETNK
+529 FGKETAK
-536 AFGIINDNLI
+536 AFETLNNALVT
-546 QSINT
+546 SINN
-551 INNAIQTEHDERQLE
+551 INTALQTEAETRAAADEDLQRKLDK
-566 DAKINTE
+566 DAQDLVNAVTE
-573 IDSIKKEASTHVKY
+573 INEEIARLDGVDNEIKEALAAETE
-587 TDISTTDNPERK
+587 ERK
-599 AIILK
+599 AKDEELDGDLLDNTKTVFYAENGII
-604 NHDTILGTDTNG
+604 
-616 STYNLAMLSKW
+616 
-627 DKADFGSNKIE
+627 
-638 FNINSSERP
+638 
-647 TVNDTEKISYISD
+647 
-660 LENLSENC
+660 
-668 NNEIEKLK
+668 KLK
-676 SADLQLQQNID
+676 S
-687 EEANTR
+687 
-693 QEKDTQIES
+693 KDGS
-702 KLLTSE
+702 
-708 GTVFNT
+708 
-714 ETGILTLKS
+714 
-723 KGGDNDIEVQFTMNF
+723 NDIDIQLTMNF
-738 GNF
+738 GQF

>member
-61 LKAVDVL
+61 LKAIDVL

-82 ILKTYRNNGE
+82 ILKAYHNNGD
-92 VEVFDGFVSIHEH
+92 VEEFDGFVSIHEH
-105 NNHKHLD
+105 NDHKHLD
-112 AVASNETLT
+112 AVASNETLI
-121 GNGTHEKPL
+121 GNGTNEKPL

-186 LDNTHSKW
+186 LNNTHSKW

-205 LNAVEPCTDNKNHD
+205 LNAIEPCKDNKNHD
-219 KSTPDRYLGK
+219 KSTPDRYFGK

-384 PSVKNGKAVWTSINI
+384 PSVKNGKAVWTSINV
-399 YYTSPRCKGCH
+399 YYTSPSCKGCH
-410 CGCNCMNDN
+410 CCCNGMNDN
-419 LDPTPNPNDILIK
+419 LDPIHNPNDILIK

-456 VKNAPNGKVN
+456 VKTAPDGKKDI
-466 AEYRIVEGNLIAVE
+466 EYRLVEGELTNIHTMVKNTVVDEITPIITDMENRLTEAINQEKTDRENADTE
-480 EVIYNNVIDTVND
+480 LQNQITAEVQRAT
-493 KLKEIDDKIA
+493 
-503 AEISRS
+503 
-509 VSEDTK
+509 
-515 LSEKITHV
+515 EKDAYL
-523 ETTLSD
+523 ETTLGN
-529 FAQETNK
+529 FGKETAK
-536 AFGIINDNLI
+536 AFETLNNALVT
-546 QSINT
+546 SVNNINT
-551 INNAIQTEHDERQLE
+551 ALQTEAETRAAADEDLQRKLDK
-566 DAKINTE
+566 DAQDLVNAVTE
-573 IDSIKKEASTHVKY
+573 INEEIARLDGVDNEIKEEIARLDGVDNEIKEALAAETE
-587 TDISTTDNPERK
+587 ERK
-599 AIILK
+599 AKDEELDGDLLDNTKTVFDAENGII
-604 NHDTILGTDTNG
+604 
-616 STYNLAMLSKW
+616 
-627 DKADFGSNKIE
+627 
-638 FNINSSERP
+638 
-647 TVNDTEKISYISD
+647 
-660 LENLSENC
+660 
-668 NNEIEKLK
+668 KLK
-676 SADLQLQQNID
+676 S
-687 EEANTR
+687 
-693 QEKDTQIES
+693 KDGS
-702 KLLTSE
+702 
-708 GTVFNT
+708 
-714 ETGILTLKS
+714 
-723 KGGDNDIEVQFTMNF
+723 NDIDIQLTMNF
-738 GNF
+738 GQF

>member
-92 VEVFDGFVSIHEH
+92 VEEFDGFVSIHEH

-205 LNAVEPCTDNKNHD
+205 LNAVEPCKDNKNHD
-219 KSTPDRYLGK
+219 KSTPDRYFGK

-384 PSVKNGKAVWTSINI
+384 PSVKNGKAVWTSINV
-399 YYTSPRCKGCH
+399 YYTSPSCKGCH
-410 CGCNCMNDN
+410 CGCNGMNDN
-419 LDPTPNPNDILIK
+419 LDPIPNPNDILVK

-456 VKNAPNGKVN
+456 VKITPDGKKDI
-466 AEYRIVEGNLIAVE
+466 EYRLVEGELKSVPAMVE
-480 EVIYNNVIDTVND
+480 NTVVNEITPIITDMENRLTEALNQEKTNRENADTELQNQITAEVQRATD
-493 KLKEIDDKIA
+493 KDVYL
-503 AEISRS
+503 
-509 VSEDTK
+509 
-515 LSEKITHV
+515 
-523 ETTLSD
+523 ETTLGN
-529 FAQETNK
+529 FGKETAK
-536 AFGIINDNLI
+536 AFETL
-546 QSINT
+546 
-551 INNAIQTEHDERQLE
+551 NNALVTSVNNINSALQTEAETRAAADEELQR
-566 DAKINTE
+566 KIDEGGQDLVNAVAE
-573 IDSIKKEASTHVKY
+573 IKEELTRLDGVDGEIKEALATE
-587 TDISTTDNPERK
+587 TQERK
-599 AIILK
+599 AK
-604 NHDTILGTDTNG
+604 
-616 STYNLAMLSKW
+616 
-627 DKADFGSNKIE
+627 
-638 FNINSSERP
+638 
-647 TVNDTEKISYISD
+647 
-660 LENLSENC
+660 
-668 NNEIEKLK
+668 
-676 SADLQLQQNID
+676 D
-687 EEANTR
+687 EELDGDLLDNT
-693 QEKDTQIES
+693 K
-702 KLLTSE
+702 
-708 GTVFNT
+708 TVFDAEN
-714 ETGILTLKS
+714 GIIRLKS
-723 KGGDNDIEVQFTMNF
+723 KDGSNDIDIQLTMNF
-738 GNF
+738 GQF

>member
-92 VEVFDGFVSIHEH
+92 VEEFDGFVSIHEH

-154 KPFVGERVLVSEERS
+154 KPFIGERVLVSEERS

-205 LNAVEPCTDNKNHD
+205 LNAVEPCKDNKNHD
-219 KSTPDRYLGK
+219 KSTPDRYFGK

-384 PSVKNGKAVWTSINI
+384 PSIKNGKAVWTSINI
-399 YYTSPRCKGCH
+399 YYTSPSCKGCH

-419 LDPTPNPNDILIK
+419 LDPTPNPNDILVK

-456 VKNAPNGKVN
+456 VKITPDGKKDI
-466 AEYRIVEGNLIAVE
+466 EYRLVEGELKSVPAMVE
-480 EVIYNNVIDTVND
+480 NTVVNEITPIITDMENRFTEALNQEKTNRENADTELQNQITAEVQRATD
-493 KLKEIDDKIA
+493 KDVYL
-503 AEISRS
+503 
-509 VSEDTK
+509 
-515 LSEKITHV
+515 
-523 ETTLSD
+523 ETTLGN
-529 FAQETNK
+529 FGKETAK
-536 AFGIINDNLI
+536 AFETL
-546 QSINT
+546 
-551 INNAIQTEHDERQLE
+551 NNAIVTSVNNINTALQTEAETRAAADEELQR
-566 DAKINTE
+566 KIDENGQNLINAVAE
-573 IDSIKKEASTHVKY
+573 IKEEITRLDGVDGEIKEALATE
-587 TDISTTDNPERK
+587 TQERK
-599 AIILK
+599 AK
-604 NHDTILGTDTNG
+604 
-616 STYNLAMLSKW
+616 
-627 DKADFGSNKIE
+627 
-638 FNINSSERP
+638 
-647 TVNDTEKISYISD
+647 
-660 LENLSENC
+660 
-668 NNEIEKLK
+668 
-676 SADLQLQQNID
+676 D
-687 EEANTR
+687 EEL
-693 QEKDTQIES
+693 DGD
-702 KLLTSE
+702 LLDNAK
-708 GTVFNT
+708 TVFDAEN
-714 ETGILTLKS
+714 GIIRLKS
-723 KGGDNDIEVQFTMNF
+723 KDGSNDIDIQLTMNF
-738 GNF
+738 GQF

>member
-1 MINGITYYKL
+1 MRNGITYYKL

-82 ILKTYRNNGE
+82 ILKAYHNNGD
-92 VEVFDGFVSIHEH
+92 VEEFDGFVSIHEH
-105 NNHKHLD
+105 NDHKHLD
-112 AVASNETLT
+112 AVASNETLI

-186 LDNTHSKW
+186 LNNTHSKW

-205 LNAVEPCTDNKNHD
+205 LNAIEPCKDNKNHD
-219 KSTPDRYLGK
+219 KSTPDRYFGK

-384 PSVKNGKAVWTSINI
+384 PSSKNGKAVWTSINV
-399 YYTSPRCKGCH
+399 YYTSPSCKGCH
-410 CGCNCMNDN
+410 CCCNGMNDN
-419 LDPTPNPNDILIK
+419 LDPIHNPNDILIK

-456 VKNAPNGKVN
+456 VKTAPDGKKDI
-466 AEYRIVEGNLIAVE
+466 EYRLVEGELTNIHTMVKNTVVDEITPIITDMENRFTEALNQEKSDRENA
-480 EVIYNNVIDTVND
+480 DTE
-493 KLKEIDDKIA
+493 LQSQIT
-503 AEISRS
+503 AEIQRA
-509 VSEDTK
+509 T
-515 LSEKITHV
+515 EKDV
-523 ETTLSD
+523 YLETTLGN
-529 FAQETNK
+529 FGKETAK
-536 AFGIINDNLI
+536 AFETLNNALVT
-546 QSINT
+546 SINN
-551 INNAIQTEHDERQLE
+551 INTALQTEAETRAAADEDLQRKLDK
-566 DAKINTE
+566 DAQDLVNAVTE
-573 IDSIKKEASTHVKY
+573 INEEIARLDGVDNEIKEALAAETE
-587 TDISTTDNPERK
+587 ERK
-599 AIILK
+599 AKDEELDGDLLDNTKTVFDAENGII
-604 NHDTILGTDTNG
+604 
-616 STYNLAMLSKW
+616 
-627 DKADFGSNKIE
+627 
-638 FNINSSERP
+638 
-647 TVNDTEKISYISD
+647 
-660 LENLSENC
+660 
-668 NNEIEKLK
+668 KLK
-676 SADLQLQQNID
+676 S
-687 EEANTR
+687 
-693 QEKDTQIES
+693 KDGS
-702 KLLTSE
+702 
-708 GTVFNT
+708 
-714 ETGILTLKS
+714 
-723 KGGDNDIEVQFTMNF
+723 NDINIQLTMNF
-738 GNF
+738 GQF

>member
-205 LNAVEPCTDNKNHD
+205 LNAVEPCKDNKNHD
-219 KSTPDRYLGK
+219 KSTPDRYFGK

-254 EDEEMDGCHCGKHR
+254 EDEEMNGCHCGKHR

-384 PSVKNGKAVWTSINI
+384 PSVKNGKAVWTSINV
-399 YYTSPRCKGCH
+399 YYTSPSCKGCH
-410 CGCNCMNDN
+410 CGCNGMNDN
-419 LDPTPNPNDILIK
+419 LDPIPNPNDILIK

-456 VKNAPNGKVN
+456 VKITPDGKKDI
-466 AEYRIVEGNLIAVE
+466 EYRLVEGELKSVPAMVE
-480 EVIYNNVIDTVND
+480 NTVVDEITPIITDMENRLTEAINQEKTDRENADTELQNQITAEVQRAT
-493 KLKEIDDKIA
+493 
-503 AEISRS
+503 
-509 VSEDTK
+509 
-515 LSEKITHV
+515 EKDV
-523 ETTLSD
+523 YLETTLGN
-529 FAQETNK
+529 FGKETAK
-536 AFGIINDNLI
+536 AFETLNNALVT
-546 QSINT
+546 SVNNINT
-551 INNAIQTEHDERQLE
+551 ALQTEAETRAAADEELQR
-566 DAKINTE
+566 KIDESGQDLTNVVAE
-573 IDSIKKEASTHVKY
+573 IKEELTRLDGIDGEIKEALATE
-587 TDISTTDNPERK
+587 TEERK
-599 AIILK
+599 AKDEELDGDLLDNTKTVFDTENGIIKL
-604 NHDTILGTDTNG
+604 I
-616 STYNLAMLSKW
+616 SK
-627 DKADFGSNKIE
+627 DGSNDID
-638 FNINSSERP
+638 I
-647 TVNDTEKISYISD
+647 
-660 LENLSENC
+660 
-668 NNEIEKLK
+668 
-676 SADLQLQQNID
+676 QL
-687 EEANTR
+687 
-693 QEKDTQIES
+693 
-702 KLLTSE
+702 
-708 GTVFNT
+708 
-714 ETGILTLKS
+714 
-723 KGGDNDIEVQFTMNF
+723 TMNF
-738 GNF
+738 GQF

>member
-92 VEVFDGFVSIHEH
+92 VEEFDGFVSIHEH

-205 LNAVEPCTDNKNHD
+205 LNAVEPCKDNKNHD
-219 KSTPDRYLGK
+219 KSTPDRYFGK

-311 MNYFG
+311 MIYFG

-384 PSVKNGKAVWTSINI
+384 PSIKNGKAVWTSINI
-399 YYTSPRCKGCH
+399 YYTSPSCKGCH

-419 LDPTPNPNDILIK
+419 LDPTPNPNDILVK

-456 VKNAPNGKVN
+456 VKITPDGKKDI
-466 AEYRIVEGNLIAVE
+466 EYRLVEGELKSVPAMVE
-480 EVIYNNVIDTVND
+480 NTVVNEITPIITDMENRFTEALNQEKTNRENADTELQNQITAEVQRATDKDVYLETTLGNFGKETAKAFETLNNVIVTSVNNINTALQTEAETRAAAD
-493 KLKEIDDKIA
+493 EELQRKIDENGQNLINA
-503 AEISRS
+503 VAEIK
-509 VSEDTK
+509 E
-515 LSEKITHV
+515 EITRLDGV
-523 ETTLSD
+523 D
-529 FAQETNK
+529 
-536 AFGIINDNLI
+536 G
-546 QSINT
+546 
-551 INNAIQTEHDERQLE
+551 
-566 DAKINTE
+566 E
-573 IDSIKKEASTHVKY
+573 IKEALATE
-587 TDISTTDNPERK
+587 TQERK
-599 AIILK
+599 AK
-604 NHDTILGTDTNG
+604 
-616 STYNLAMLSKW
+616 
-627 DKADFGSNKIE
+627 
-638 FNINSSERP
+638 
-647 TVNDTEKISYISD
+647 
-660 LENLSENC
+660 
-668 NNEIEKLK
+668 
-676 SADLQLQQNID
+676 D
-687 EEANTR
+687 EEL
-693 QEKDTQIES
+693 DGD
-702 KLLTSE
+702 LLDNAK
-708 GTVFNT
+708 TVFDAEN
-714 ETGILTLKS
+714 GIIRLKS
-723 KGGDNDIEVQFTMNF
+723 KDGSNDIDIQLTMNF
-738 GNF
+738 GQF

>member
-11 KSPYNGDV
+11 KSPYIGDV

-121 GNGTHEKPL
+121 GNGTYEKPL

-219 KSTPDRYLGK
+219 KSTPDRYFGK

-384 PSVKNGKAVWTSINI
+384 PSVKNGKAVWTSINV
-399 YYTSPRCKGCH
+399 YYTSPSCKGCH
-410 CGCNCMNDN
+410 CGCNGMNDN
-419 LDPTPNPNDILIK
+419 LDPIPNPNDILVK

-456 VKNAPNGKVN
+456 VKITPDGKKDI
-466 AEYRIVEGNLIAVE
+466 EYRLVEGELKSVPAMVE
-480 EVIYNNVIDTVND
+480 KTVVDEITPIITDMENRFTEALNQEKTNRENADTELQNQITAEVQRATD
-493 KLKEIDDKIA
+493 KDVYL
-503 AEISRS
+503 
-509 VSEDTK
+509 
-515 LSEKITHV
+515 
-523 ETTLSD
+523 ETTLGN
-529 FAQETNK
+529 FGKETAK
-536 AFGIINDNLI
+536 AFETL
-546 QSINT
+546 
-551 INNAIQTEHDERQLE
+551 NNAIVTSVNN
-566 DAKINTE
+566 INTALQAEAETRAAADEELQRKIDENGQNLINAVAE
-573 IDSIKKEASTHVKY
+573 IKEELTRLDGVAGEIKEALATE
-587 TDISTTDNPERK
+587 TEERK
-599 AIILK
+599 AK
-604 NHDTILGTDTNG
+604 
-616 STYNLAMLSKW
+616 
-627 DKADFGSNKIE
+627 
-638 FNINSSERP
+638 
-647 TVNDTEKISYISD
+647 
-660 LENLSENC
+660 
-668 NNEIEKLK
+668 
-676 SADLQLQQNID
+676 D
-687 EEANTR
+687 EEL
-693 QEKDTQIES
+693 DGD
-702 KLLTSE
+702 LLDSVK
-708 GTVFNT
+708 TVFDAEN
-714 ETGILTLKS
+714 GIIRLKS
-723 KGGDNDIEVQFTMNF
+723 KDGSNDIDIQLTMNF
-738 GNF
+738 GQF

>member
-61 LKAVDVL
+61 LKAIDVL

-82 ILKTYRNNGE
+82 ILKAYHNNGD
-92 VEVFDGFVSIHEH
+92 VEEFDGFVSIHEH
-105 NNHKHLD
+105 NDHKHLD
-112 AVASNETLT
+112 AVASNETLI

-186 LDNTHSKW
+186 LNNTHSKW

-205 LNAVEPCTDNKNHD
+205 LNAIEPCKDNKNHD
-219 KSTPDRYLGK
+219 KSTPDRYFGK

-240 WKDYEGCE
+240 WKDYKGCE

-384 PSVKNGKAVWTSINI
+384 PSVKNGKAVWTSINV
-399 YYTSPRCKGCH
+399 YYTSPSCKGCH
-410 CGCNCMNDN
+410 CGCNGMNDN
-419 LDPTPNPNDILIK
+419 LDPIPNPNDILIK

-456 VKNAPNGKVN
+456 VKTAPDGKKDI
-466 AEYRIVEGNLIAVE
+466 EYRLVDGELTNIHTMVKNTVVDEITPIITDMENRFTEALNQEKSDRENADTELQSQITA
-480 EVIYNNVIDTVND
+480 EVQRAT
-493 KLKEIDDKIA
+493 
-503 AEISRS
+503 
-509 VSEDTK
+509 
-515 LSEKITHV
+515 EKDV
-523 ETTLSD
+523 YLETTLGN
-529 FAQETNK
+529 FGKETAK
-536 AFGIINDNLI
+536 AFETLNNALVT
-546 QSINT
+546 SINN
-551 INNAIQTEHDERQLE
+551 INTALQTEAETRAAADEDLQRKLDK
-566 DAKINTE
+566 DAQDLVNAVTE
-573 IDSIKKEASTHVKY
+573 INEEIARLDGVDNEIKEALAAETE
-587 TDISTTDNPERK
+587 ERK
-599 AIILK
+599 AKDEELDGDLLDNTKTVFDAENGII
-604 NHDTILGTDTNG
+604 
-616 STYNLAMLSKW
+616 
-627 DKADFGSNKIE
+627 
-638 FNINSSERP
+638 
-647 TVNDTEKISYISD
+647 
-660 LENLSENC
+660 
-668 NNEIEKLK
+668 KLK
-676 SADLQLQQNID
+676 S
-687 EEANTR
+687 
-693 QEKDTQIES
+693 KDGS
-702 KLLTSE
+702 
-708 GTVFNT
+708 
-714 ETGILTLKS
+714 
-723 KGGDNDIEVQFTMNF
+723 NDIDIQLTMNF
-738 GNF
+738 GQF

>member
-92 VEVFDGFVSIHEH
+92 VEEFDGFVSIHEH

-205 LNAVEPCTDNKNHD
+205 LNAVEPCKDNKNHD
-219 KSTPDRYLGK
+219 KSTPDRYFGK

-384 PSVKNGKAVWTSINI
+384 PSIKNGKAVWTSINI
-399 YYTSPRCKGCH
+399 YYTSPSCKGCH

-419 LDPTPNPNDILIK
+419 LDPTPNPNDILVK

-456 VKNAPNGKVN
+456 VKITPDGKKDI
-466 AEYRIVEGNLIAVE
+466 EYRLVEGELKSVPAMVE
-480 EVIYNNVIDTVND
+480 NTVVNEITPIITDMENRFTEALNQEKTNRENADTELQNQITAEVQRATD
-493 KLKEIDDKIA
+493 KDVYL
-503 AEISRS
+503 
-509 VSEDTK
+509 
-515 LSEKITHV
+515 
-523 ETTLSD
+523 ETTLGN
-529 FAQETNK
+529 FGKETAK
-536 AFGIINDNLI
+536 AFETL
-546 QSINT
+546 
-551 INNAIQTEHDERQLE
+551 NNAIVTSVNNINTALQTEAETRAAADEELQR
-566 DAKINTE
+566 KIDENGQNSINAVAE
-573 IDSIKKEASTHVKY
+573 IKEEITRLDGVDGEIKEALATE
-587 TDISTTDNPERK
+587 TQERK
-599 AIILK
+599 AK
-604 NHDTILGTDTNG
+604 
-616 STYNLAMLSKW
+616 
-627 DKADFGSNKIE
+627 
-638 FNINSSERP
+638 
-647 TVNDTEKISYISD
+647 
-660 LENLSENC
+660 
-668 NNEIEKLK
+668 
-676 SADLQLQQNID
+676 D
-687 EEANTR
+687 EEL
-693 QEKDTQIES
+693 DGD
-702 KLLTSE
+702 LLDNAK
-708 GTVFNT
+708 TVFDAEN
-714 ETGILTLKS
+714 GIIRLKS
-723 KGGDNDIEVQFTMNF
+723 KDGSNDIDIQLTMNF
-738 GNF
+738 GQF

>member
-11 KSPYNGDV
+11 KSPYIGDV

-121 GNGTHEKPL
+121 GNGTYEKPL

-219 KSTPDRYLGK
+219 KSTPDRYFGK

-254 EDEEMDGCHCGKHR
+254 EGEEMDGCHCGKHR

-384 PSVKNGKAVWTSINI
+384 PSVKNGKAVWTSINV
-399 YYTSPRCKGCH
+399 YYTSPSCKGCH
-410 CGCNCMNDN
+410 CGCNGMNDN
-419 LDPTPNPNDILIK
+419 LDPIPNPNDILVK

-456 VKNAPNGKVN
+456 VKITPDGKKDI
-466 AEYRIVEGNLIAVE
+466 EYRLVEGELKSVPAMVE
-480 EVIYNNVIDTVND
+480 KTVVDEITPIITDMENRFTEALNQEKTNRENADTELQNQITAEVQRATD
-493 KLKEIDDKIA
+493 KDVYL
-503 AEISRS
+503 
-509 VSEDTK
+509 
-515 LSEKITHV
+515 
-523 ETTLSD
+523 ETTLGN
-529 FAQETNK
+529 FGKETAK
-536 AFGIINDNLI
+536 AFETL
-546 QSINT
+546 
-551 INNAIQTEHDERQLE
+551 NNAIVTSVNNINTALQTEAETRAAADEELQR
-566 DAKINTE
+566 KIDENGQNLINAVAE
-573 IDSIKKEASTHVKY
+573 IKEEITRLDGVDGEIKEALATE
-587 TDISTTDNPERK
+587 TQERK
-599 AIILK
+599 AK
-604 NHDTILGTDTNG
+604 
-616 STYNLAMLSKW
+616 
-627 DKADFGSNKIE
+627 
-638 FNINSSERP
+638 
-647 TVNDTEKISYISD
+647 
-660 LENLSENC
+660 
-668 NNEIEKLK
+668 
-676 SADLQLQQNID
+676 D
-687 EEANTR
+687 EEL
-693 QEKDTQIES
+693 DGD
-702 KLLTSE
+702 LLDNAK
-708 GTVFNT
+708 TVFDAEN
-714 ETGILTLKS
+714 GIIRLKS
-723 KGGDNDIEVQFTMNF
+723 KDGSNDIDIQLTMNF
-738 GNF
+738 GQF

>member
-82 ILKTYRNNGE
+82 ILKAYHNNGD
-92 VEVFDGFVSIHEH
+92 VEEFDGFVSIHEH
-105 NNHKHLD
+105 NDHKHLD
-112 AVASNETLT
+112 AVASNETLI

-186 LDNTHSKW
+186 LNNTHSKW

-205 LNAVEPCTDNKNHD
+205 LNAIEPCKDNKNHD
-219 KSTPDRYLGK
+219 KSTPDRYFGK

-240 WKDYEGCE
+240 WKDYKGCE

-384 PSVKNGKAVWTSINI
+384 PSVKNGKAVWTSINV
-399 YYTSPRCKGCH
+399 YYTSPSCKGCH
-410 CGCNCMNDN
+410 CGCNGMNDN
-419 LDPTPNPNDILIK
+419 LDPIPNPNDILIK

-456 VKNAPNGKVN
+456 VKTAPDGKKDI
-466 AEYRIVEGNLIAVE
+466 EYRLVDGELTNIHTMVKNTVVDEITPIITDMENRFTEALNQEKSDRENADTELQSQITA
-480 EVIYNNVIDTVND
+480 EVQRAT
-493 KLKEIDDKIA
+493 
-503 AEISRS
+503 
-509 VSEDTK
+509 
-515 LSEKITHV
+515 EKDV
-523 ETTLSD
+523 YLETTLGN
-529 FAQETNK
+529 FGKETAK
-536 AFGIINDNLI
+536 AFETLNNALVT
-546 QSINT
+546 SINN
-551 INNAIQTEHDERQLE
+551 INTALQTEAETRAAADEDLQRKLDK
-566 DAKINTE
+566 DAQDLVNAVTE
-573 IDSIKKEASTHVKY
+573 INEEIARLDGVDNEIKEALAAETE
-587 TDISTTDNPERK
+587 ERK
-599 AIILK
+599 AKDEELDGDLLDNTKTVFDAENGII
-604 NHDTILGTDTNG
+604 
-616 STYNLAMLSKW
+616 
-627 DKADFGSNKIE
+627 
-638 FNINSSERP
+638 
-647 TVNDTEKISYISD
+647 
-660 LENLSENC
+660 
-668 NNEIEKLK
+668 KLK
-676 SADLQLQQNID
+676 S
-687 EEANTR
+687 
-693 QEKDTQIES
+693 KDGS
-702 KLLTSE
+702 
-708 GTVFNT
+708 
-714 ETGILTLKS
+714 
-723 KGGDNDIEVQFTMNF
+723 NDIDIQLTMNF
-738 GNF
+738 GQF

>member
-82 ILKTYRNNGE
+82 ILKAYRNNGE

-105 NNHKHLD
+105 NDHKHLD
-112 AVASNETLT
+112 AVASNETLI

-219 KSTPDRYLGK
+219 KSTPDRYFGK

-346 GIVPAKCRMSL
+346 GIVPSKCRMSL

-399 YYTSPRCKGCH
+399 YYTSPSCKGCH

-456 VKNAPNGKVN
+456 VKITPDGKKDI
-466 AEYRIVEGNLIAVE
+466 EYRLVEGELKSVPAMVE
-480 EVIYNNVIDTVND
+480 KTVVDEITPIITDMENRFTEALNQEKTNRENADTELQNQITAEVQRATD
-493 KLKEIDDKIA
+493 KDVYL
-503 AEISRS
+503 
-509 VSEDTK
+509 
-515 LSEKITHV
+515 
-523 ETTLSD
+523 ETTLGN
-529 FAQETNK
+529 FGKETAK
-536 AFGIINDNLI
+536 AFETLNNALVTSVNNINTALQTEAETRSAADEELQRKIDENGQNLI
-546 QSINT
+546 
-551 INNAIQTEHDERQLE
+551 NAV
-566 DAKINTE
+566 AE
-573 IDSIKKEASTHVKY
+573 IKEEITRLDGVDGEIKEALATE
-587 TDISTTDNPERK
+587 TQERK
-599 AIILK
+599 AK
-604 NHDTILGTDTNG
+604 
-616 STYNLAMLSKW
+616 
-627 DKADFGSNKIE
+627 
-638 FNINSSERP
+638 
-647 TVNDTEKISYISD
+647 
-660 LENLSENC
+660 
-668 NNEIEKLK
+668 
-676 SADLQLQQNID
+676 D
-687 EEANTR
+687 EEL
-693 QEKDTQIES
+693 DGD
-702 KLLTSE
+702 LLDNAK
-708 GTVFNT
+708 TVFDAEN
-714 ETGILTLKS
+714 GIIRLKS
-723 KGGDNDIEVQFTMNF
+723 KDGSNDIDIQLTMNF
-738 GNF
+738 GQF

>member
-130 KLAEAYKTGQFKP
+130 KLVEAYKTGQFKP

-219 KSTPDRYLGK
+219 KSTPDRYFGK

-283 KAGKFNTQGIDKYGF
+283 KAGKFNRQGIDKYGF

-384 PSVKNGKAVWTSINI
+384 PSVKNGKAVWTSINV
-399 YYTSPRCKGCH
+399 YYTSPSCKGCH
-410 CGCNCMNDN
+410 CCCNGMNDN
-419 LDPTPNPNDILIK
+419 LDPIHNPNDILIK

-456 VKNAPNGKVN
+456 VKTAPDGKKDI
-466 AEYRIVEGNLIAVE
+466 EYRLVEGELTNIHTMVKNTVVDEITPIITDMENRFTEALNQEKSDRENA
-480 EVIYNNVIDTVND
+480 DTE
-493 KLKEIDDKIA
+493 LQSQIT
-503 AEISRS
+503 AEIQRA
-509 VSEDTK
+509 T
-515 LSEKITHV
+515 EKDV
-523 ETTLSD
+523 YLETTLGN
-529 FAQETNK
+529 FGKETAK
-536 AFGIINDNLI
+536 AFETLNNALVT
-546 QSINT
+546 SINN
-551 INNAIQTEHDERQLE
+551 INTALQTEAETRAAADEDLQRKIDK
-566 DAKINTE
+566 DAQDLVNAVTE
-573 IDSIKKEASTHVKY
+573 INEEIARLDGVDNEIKEALAAETE
-587 TDISTTDNPERK
+587 ERK
-599 AIILK
+599 AKDEELDGDLLDNTKTVFDAENGII
-604 NHDTILGTDTNG
+604 
-616 STYNLAMLSKW
+616 
-627 DKADFGSNKIE
+627 
-638 FNINSSERP
+638 
-647 TVNDTEKISYISD
+647 
-660 LENLSENC
+660 
-668 NNEIEKLK
+668 KLK
-676 SADLQLQQNID
+676 S
-687 EEANTR
+687 
-693 QEKDTQIES
+693 KDGS
-702 KLLTSE
+702 
-708 GTVFNT
+708 
-714 ETGILTLKS
+714 
-723 KGGDNDIEVQFTMNF
+723 NDIDIQLTMNF
-738 GNF
+738 GQF

>member
-61 LKAVDVL
+61 LKAIDVL

-82 ILKTYRNNGE
+82 ILKAYHNNGD
-92 VEVFDGFVSIHEH
+92 VEEFDGFVSIHEH
-105 NNHKHLD
+105 NDHKHLD

-130 KLAEAYKTGQFKP
+130 KLAEAYKTGQCKP

-154 KPFVGERVLVSEERS
+154 KPFVVERVLVSEERS

-199 ADWDDM
+199 EDWDDM
-205 LNAVEPCTDNKNHD
+205 LNAIEPCHEDKNHS
-219 KSTPDRYLGK
+219 KTTPDRYFGK
-229 WAGKLLKSKYY
+229 WAGKLLKSQYY
-240 WKDYEGCE
+240 WKDNEDCE

-283 KAGKFNTQGIDKYGF
+283 KAGKCNTQGIDKYGF
-298 TVLPSGYT
+298 TVLPSGYA

-311 MNYFG
+311 LNYFG

-333 TKRFEYNSNKVYQ
+333 TKRFEFNSNKVYQ
-346 GIVPAKCRMSL
+346 GIVPSRCRMSL

-362 YTGDNYTESENILG
+362 YTGDNYTENENILG

-399 YYTSPRCKGCH
+399 YYTSPSCKGCH
-410 CGCNCMNDN
+410 CGCNGMNDN
-419 LDPTPNPNDILIK
+419 LDPVPNPNDILIK

-456 VKNAPNGKVN
+456 VKTAPDGKKDI
-466 AEYRIVEGNLIAVE
+466 EYRLVEGELTNIHTMVKNTVVDEITPIITDMENRLTEAINQEKTDRENADTE
-480 EVIYNNVIDTVND
+480 LQNQITAEVQRAT
-493 KLKEIDDKIA
+493 
-503 AEISRS
+503 
-509 VSEDTK
+509 
-515 LSEKITHV
+515 EKDAYL
-523 ETTLSD
+523 ETTLGN
-529 FAQETNK
+529 FGKETAK
-536 AFGIINDNLI
+536 AFETLNNALVT
-546 QSINT
+546 SVNNINT
-551 INNAIQTEHDERQLE
+551 ALQTEAETRAAADEDLQRKLDK
-566 DAKINTE
+566 DAQDLVNAVTE
-573 IDSIKKEASTHVKY
+573 INEEIARLDGVDNEIKEALAAETE
-587 TDISTTDNPERK
+587 ERK
-599 AIILK
+599 AKDEELDGDLLDNTKTVFDAENGII
-604 NHDTILGTDTNG
+604 
-616 STYNLAMLSKW
+616 
-627 DKADFGSNKIE
+627 
-638 FNINSSERP
+638 
-647 TVNDTEKISYISD
+647 
-660 LENLSENC
+660 
-668 NNEIEKLK
+668 KLK
-676 SADLQLQQNID
+676 S
-687 EEANTR
+687 
-693 QEKDTQIES
+693 KDGS
-702 KLLTSE
+702 
-708 GTVFNT
+708 
-714 ETGILTLKS
+714 
-723 KGGDNDIEVQFTMNF
+723 NDIDIQLTMNF
-738 GNF
+738 GQF

>member
-121 GNGTHEKPL
+121 GNGTYEKPL

-219 KSTPDRYLGK
+219 KSTPDRYFGK

-384 PSVKNGKAVWTSINI
+384 PSVKNGKAVWTSINV
-399 YYTSPRCKGCH
+399 YYTSPSCKGCH
-410 CGCNCMNDN
+410 CGCNGMNDN
-419 LDPTPNPNDILIK
+419 LDPIPNPNDILVK

-456 VKNAPNGKVN
+456 VKITPDGKKDI
-466 AEYRIVEGNLIAVE
+466 EYRLVEGELKSVPAMVE
-480 EVIYNNVIDTVND
+480 KTVVDEITPIITDMENRFTEALNQEKTNRENADTELQNQITAEVQRATD
-493 KLKEIDDKIA
+493 KDVYL
-503 AEISRS
+503 
-509 VSEDTK
+509 
-515 LSEKITHV
+515 
-523 ETTLSD
+523 ETTLGN
-529 FAQETNK
+529 FGKETAK
-536 AFGIINDNLI
+536 AFETL
-546 QSINT
+546 
-551 INNAIQTEHDERQLE
+551 NNAIVTSVNN
-566 DAKINTE
+566 INTALQAEAETRAAADEELQRKIDENGQNLINAVAE
-573 IDSIKKEASTHVKY
+573 IKEEITRLDGVDGEIKEALATE
-587 TDISTTDNPERK
+587 TEERK
-599 AIILK
+599 AKDEELDGDLLDSVKTVFDAENGII
-604 NHDTILGTDTNG
+604 
-616 STYNLAMLSKW
+616 
-627 DKADFGSNKIE
+627 
-638 FNINSSERP
+638 
-647 TVNDTEKISYISD
+647 
-660 LENLSENC
+660 
-668 NNEIEKLK
+668 KLK
-676 SADLQLQQNID
+676 S
-687 EEANTR
+687 
-693 QEKDTQIES
+693 KDGS
-702 KLLTSE
+702 
-708 GTVFNT
+708 
-714 ETGILTLKS
+714 
-723 KGGDNDIEVQFTMNF
+723 NDIDIQLTMNF
-738 GNF
+738 GQF